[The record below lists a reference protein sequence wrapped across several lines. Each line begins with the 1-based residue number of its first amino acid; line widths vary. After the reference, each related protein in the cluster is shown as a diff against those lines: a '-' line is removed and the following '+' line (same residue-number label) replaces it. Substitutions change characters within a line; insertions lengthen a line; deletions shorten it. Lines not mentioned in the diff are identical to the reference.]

1 MKLEYFG
8 LSDKGIKLEHNEDY
22 YLNYI
27 PDEQELID
35 KKGKAF
41 IVADG
46 MGGHSHGEVASK
58 MAVDIWIE
66 EYYTSTET
74 IKTAMINAIKEA
86 NKKLFK
92 TEQSDMGTTLTAAVF
107 VKNKCYI
114 SHVGDSRLY
123 MLRGRRLQQITRD
136 HSWVGESLEMGTIT
150 KEQAKEH
157 PYRNVLTRSV
167 GQEEEVE
174 PDFSKIKLHKND
186 RFLLCT
192 DGIHSVLE
200 EVSLYEILKYNE
212 TQIVCHKLIE
222 RAKSNGSKDNLTC
235 IVIQVVKKDS
245 WLKRLKILES
255 TTAQISHEII
265 SVFYLGLSIKR

>member
-1 MKLEYFG
+1 MKLTIVY
-8 LSDKGIKLEHNEDY
+8 DNET
-22 YLNYI
+22 LR
-27 PDEQELID
+27 DEL
-35 KKGKAF
+35 
-41 IVADG
+41 
-46 MGGHSHGEVASK
+46 
-58 MAVDIWIE
+58 
-66 EYYTSTET
+66 
-74 IKTAMINAIKEA
+74 
-86 NKKLFK
+86 
-92 TEQSDMGTTLTAAVF
+92 
-107 VKNKCYI
+107 KNDWGFSCYI
-114 SHVGDSRLY
+114 ETSNNHEKGNKIPKTTKTILLAERMV
-123 MLRGRRLQQITRD
+123 
-136 HSWVGESLEMGTIT
+136 IT

-222 RAKSNGSKDNLTC
+222 RTKSNGSKDNLTC